1 MEGGRGR
8 IIKSYGR
15 VTPPTMLASWL
26 TRREGVH
33 RVVDSCGAG
42 RKNHKKVEFR
52 LHRSLPNPG
61 WEKKKQDIMEKHKEY
76 ILRELEN
83 KRQSLASENKKLEL
97 EHIKQTVKLENKE
110 YTLASKNKKLELE
123 HNVENKEYILASKT
137 KKLELEYNVKQ

>member
-1 MEGGRGR
+1 M
-8 IIKSYGR
+8 KSFGR

-26 TRREGVH
+26 TMREGVH

-52 LHRSLPNPG
+52 PHRSLPNPG
-61 WEKKKQDIMEKHKEY
+61 WRKRKHKEY

-83 KRQSLASENKKLEL
+83 KRQSLDSENKKLEL

-137 KKLELEYNVKQ
+137 KKLELEYNVKQY